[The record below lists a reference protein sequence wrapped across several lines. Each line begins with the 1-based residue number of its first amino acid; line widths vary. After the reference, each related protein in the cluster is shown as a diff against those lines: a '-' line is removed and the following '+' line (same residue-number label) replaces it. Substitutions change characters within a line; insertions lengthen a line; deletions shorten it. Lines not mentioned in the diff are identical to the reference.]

1 MIPEQLA
8 VLKRLEVPAG
18 PKIEKEFW
26 FTNNSQVKG
35 ESLWPKIP
43 ASAFFSTPAFPA
55 PERFLA
61 LRKANIDTK
70 DKLDHLDQ
78 KLWRAHTTSTKV
90 ASNVIFRVRDSIHA
104 EFVTRAWCKM
114 TEMLSAYE
122 LLPLHS
128 EGITSFHICEAPGA
142 FIASTNHFI
151 QSQIS
156 TRTRWNWRGFTLN
169 PYYEENDLE
178 AMVDQ
183 DNLIMETIEKWRFG
197 ADNSGDVR
205 SKHNI
210 AGLRKEAQQQMNGA
224 HLVTADGSISCF
236 NFPDKQEQVTGWLHF
251 CESVCA
257 ISLLRAGGNFVCKM
271 FTLFEA
277 PSICLLRLL
286 ASCFERVG
294 VCKPALSSE
303 GNSEVYIVCLR

>member
-1 MIPEQLA
+1 M
-8 VLKRLEVPAG
+8 LKRLGCPPG
-18 PKIEKEFW
+18 RKIEKEFW
-26 FTNNSQVKG
+26 FSNPLQVKG
-35 ESLWPKIP
+35 ESLWPQISA
-43 ASAFFSTPAFPA
+43 ASVFSVPAFEA

-70 DKLDHLDQ
+70 NKLDHFDH

-90 ASNVIFRVRDSIHA
+90 ASNVIFRVRDNIRA

-114 TEMLSAYE
+114 TEMLSAYD
-122 LLPLHS
+122 LLPSNS
-128 EGITSFHICEAPGA
+128 EQITSIHICEAPGA

-169 PYYEENDLE
+169 PYYEENDLG

-183 DNLIMETIEKWRFG
+183 DNLIMETADKWRFG
-197 ADNSGDVR
+197 ADNSGDIR
-205 SKHNI
+205 SMHNI
-210 AGLRKEAQQQMNGA
+210 SGLRTEAQQDLGGA

-257 ISLLRAGGNFVCKM
+257 VAMLRPGGNFVCKM

-286 ASCFERVG
+286 TSCFQRVG